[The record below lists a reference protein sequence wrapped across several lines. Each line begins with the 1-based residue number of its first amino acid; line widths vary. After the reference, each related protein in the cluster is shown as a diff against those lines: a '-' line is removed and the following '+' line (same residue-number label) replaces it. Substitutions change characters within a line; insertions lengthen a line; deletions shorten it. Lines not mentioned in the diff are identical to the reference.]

1 MVVTNKK
8 KKQELWWKRRVKQS
22 IEEIRKH
29 INILQQKMSS
39 EKMQR
44 MQRTEI
50 EK

>member
-1 MVVTNKK
+1 MVVTKKK

-22 IEEIRKH
+22 IEEIRKR
-29 INILQQKMSS
+29 INILLQKMSS